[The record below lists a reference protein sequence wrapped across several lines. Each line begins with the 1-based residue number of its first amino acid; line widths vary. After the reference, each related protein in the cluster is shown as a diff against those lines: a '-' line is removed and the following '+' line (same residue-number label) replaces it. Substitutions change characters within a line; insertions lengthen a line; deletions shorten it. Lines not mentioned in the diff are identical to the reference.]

1 MMRETMFD
9 LIGNIDDRYVREA
22 REYRREQKHTV
33 LKSFSAAACFVLILT
48 AAFLVI
54 PRFFDD
60 REPIPPQTTE
70 ALFECAYQYHVSEG
84 RFSAYVG
91 GKVIPE
97 DQIGDKIEDVSV
109 TAGWVDTNRTWS
121 GLETLRGEVYEIIG
135 ISSETAAALKFIDQ
149 GEAVTTTHYYVI
161 LNPAADL
168 SSVEEYRIAP
178 ILPNS
183 GGNEMGEI
191 IPE

>member
-1 MMRETMFD
+1 MIFQGIAVGFAPSQAIAIHLHKAPATLAAGQDLTME
-9 LIGNIDDRYVREA
+9 IA
-22 REYRREQKHTV
+22 TQ
-33 LKSFSAAACFVLILT
+33 IL
-48 AAFLVI
+48 A
-54 PRFFDD
+54 
-60 REPIPPQTTE
+60 
-70 ALFECAYQYHVSEG
+70 
-84 RFSAYVG
+84 VG
-91 GKVIPE
+91 GKVISE
-97 DQIGDKIEDVSV
+97 DRIGDKIEDVSV

>member
-9 LIGNIDDRYVREA
+9 WIGNIDDRYVREA

-91 GKVIPE
+91 GKVISE
-97 DQIGDKIEDVSV
+97 DRIGDKLEDVSV
-109 TAGWVDTNRTWS
+109 TTGWVDTNRIWS

-149 GEAVTTTHYYVI
+149 GKAVTTTHYYVI
-161 LNPAADL
+161 LNPTADL
-168 SSVEEYRIAP
+168 SAVEDYRIVP
-178 ILPNS
+178 FIPHPDR
-183 GGNEMGEI
+183 GEEGV

>member
-9 LIGNIDDRYVREA
+9 LIGNIDDRYIREA

-33 LKSFSAAACFVLILT
+33 FKSFSAAACFVLILT

-54 PRFFDD
+54 PRVFDD

-70 ALFECAYQYHVSEG
+70 ALFECAYQYYVSEG

-91 GKVIPE
+91 GKVISE
-97 DQIGDKIEDVSV
+97 DRIGDKIEDVSV

>member
-9 LIGNIDDRYVREA
+9 LIGKIDDGYVREA

-33 LKSFSAAACFVLILT
+33 LKSFSAAACFVLILMT
-48 AAFLVI
+48 ALLVI
-54 PRFFDD
+54 PRVFDD
-60 REPIPPQTTE
+60 REPTPSHMTE

-91 GKVIPE
+91 GKVISE
-97 DQIGDKIEDVSV
+97 DRIGDKIEDVLV

-161 LNPAADL
+161 LNPMADL
-168 SSVEEYRIAP
+168 TCVEEYRIAP
-178 ILPNS
+178 ILPDS
-183 GGNEMGEI
+183 VGNEMGEI
-191 IPE
+191 LPE

>member
-1 MMRETMFD
+1 M
-9 LIGNIDDRYVREA
+9 
-22 REYRREQKHTV
+22 KW
-33 LKSFSAAACFVLILT
+33 
-48 AAFLVI
+48 
-54 PRFFDD
+54 
-60 REPIPPQTTE
+60 
-70 ALFECAYQYHVSEG
+70 G
-84 RFSAYVG
+84 RS
-91 GKVIPE
+91 
-97 DQIGDKIEDVSV
+97 
-109 TAGWVDTNRTWS
+109 
-121 GLETLRGEVYEIIG
+121 ETLRGEVYEIIG

-168 SSVEEYRIAP
+168 SSVEEYTIAP